1 MGLTAFEDEE
11 WWDRYREVVNDDPEM
26 STRGHDTF
34 DENFYIDVG
43 DDRYLIKMYEG
54 EVEEVVADPGIGED
68 WTLGIE
74 GPREAWEEFIS
85 EVPPPH
91 NNEILASN
99 YRTAVRGEDGHL
111 EITGSN
117 KKLFQNLRP
126 LQRTVELL
134 RIAHNEGDY

>member
-74 GPREAWEEFIS
+74 GPREAWE
-85 EVPPPH
+85 
-91 NNEILASN
+91 
-99 YRTAVRGEDGHL
+99 GL
-111 EITGSN
+111 EI
-117 KKLFQNLRP
+117 
-126 LQRTVELL
+126 
-134 RIAHNEGDY
+134 DYGATETRREEMRAASSKGVTNR